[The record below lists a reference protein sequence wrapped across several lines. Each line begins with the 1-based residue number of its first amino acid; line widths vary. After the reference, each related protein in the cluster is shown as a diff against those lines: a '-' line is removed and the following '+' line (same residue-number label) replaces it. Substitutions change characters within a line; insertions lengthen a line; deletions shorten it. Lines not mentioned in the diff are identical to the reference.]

1 MRILLTG
8 GSGFIGQHLVR
19 QLASSGHTVLAPS
32 RSELELSDT
41 EAVVAY
47 LKNNPVDVVIHAAN
61 RGGTRKV
68 KDQSGVAVE
77 NLRVFFNLI
86 QAKPYYSRLITLGS
100 GAEYDK
106 SRPLVQVSETSFGE
120 RIPADEYGLYKYTT
134 AKYAEQVD
142 FITHLRL
149 FAVFG
154 IGEDPEIRFISN
166 AICKALLGL
175 PITIKQ
181 NVRFDYLYI
190 SDCVKM
196 IEACVVKKPTETFLN
211 VASGAPVDLVTIA
224 QKIVELT
231 GANVPVMVTTEGL
244 GNEYSA
250 DVSRLKKTI
259 ENARVRSLE
268 EALKE
273 LIAHYRTILP
283 TLDKQRF
290 IIDP

>member
-8 GSGFIGQHLVR
+8 GSGFIGQNIVR
-19 QLASSGHTVLAPS
+19 QLASRYTILAPS
-32 RSELELSDT
+32 HSELELGDT
-41 EAVVAY
+41 QAVVAY
-47 LKNNPVDVVIHAAN
+47 LKKNPVDVVIHAAN

-77 NLRVFFNLI
+77 NLRVFFNLLE
-86 QAKPYYSRLITLGS
+86 AKPYYNRLIMLGS

-106 SRPLVQVSETSFGE
+106 SRPLVQVAETSFGE
-120 RIPADEYGLYKYTT
+120 RIPTDEYGLYKYTA
-134 AKYAEQVD
+134 AKFAEQVD

-154 IGEDPEIRFISN
+154 AGEDPEIRFISN

-181 NVRFDYLYI
+181 NVRFDYLSI
-190 SDCVKM
+190 NDCVQI
-196 IEACVVKKPTETFLN
+196 IEACVAKKPTEKFLN
-211 VASGAPVDLVTIA
+211 VASGAPVDLITIA

-231 GANVPVMVTTEGL
+231 SANVPVIVATEGL

-259 ENARVRSLE
+259 ENARVTPLE
-268 EALKE
+268 EALLE
-273 LIAHYRTILP
+273 LIAHYRAILP

>member
-19 QLASSGHTVLAPS
+19 CLASDHTVLAPNH
-32 RSELELSDT
+32 SELELGDT
-41 EAVVAY
+41 EAVATY
-47 LKNNPVDVVIHAAN
+47 LKNNPVDVVIHSAN

-86 QAKPYYSRLITLGS
+86 QAKPYYDRLIMLGS

-120 RIPADEYGLYKYTT
+120 RIPVDEYGLYKYTT
-134 AKYAEQVD
+134 AKFAEQVD

-175 PITIKQ
+175 SITIKQ
-181 NVRFDYLYI
+181 NVRFDYLYVN
-190 SDCVKM
+190 DCVKM
-196 IEACVVKKPTETFLN
+196 IEACVAKKPAETFLN

-231 GANVPVMVTTEGL
+231 GANVPVVVAREGL

-259 ENARVRSLE
+259 ENARVTPLE
-268 EALKE
+268 EALLE
-273 LIAHYRTILP
+273 LIAHYRAILP